1 MRTLL
6 FLYHYFRNFLIFF
19 HKKNL
24 TIWNYIS
31 FRGKIKHNKDEEVPV
46 WQ

>member
-6 FLYHYFRNFLIFF
+6 FLYHYFRNYFF
-19 HKKNL
+19 IKNNL

-31 FRGKIKHNKDEEVPV
+31 FRVKIKHNKDEEVPV